1 MRWKEV
7 LRKNKTRKEQLVWL
21 MREENPELLR
31 QYERVFE
38 EDERA
43 LKENSSDDEYDEHVP
58 RDWQNYN
65 FSQLTINAG
74 ENVPWEYKENE
85 VSVSAM

>member
-1 MRWKEV
+1 
-7 LRKNKTRKEQLVWL
+7 
-21 MREENPELLR
+21 
-31 QYERVFE
+31 VFE

-43 LKENSSDDEYDEHVP
+43 LKENSLDDEYDEHVP